1 MRVAVL
7 GAAGAALLG
16 ATLAIT
22 PLDTVGAPVR
32 APGACGNGAGGSCER
47 LASILAPQAG
57 PAGQAAAVPAL
68 AAPVSIAPAP
78 ALAAGPSDALPAPH
92 PVAAQVIAPGLA
104 PRPGVPSAA
113 VPGLGVPGVPGQTTV
128 PGLGVPGV
136 GAPGIPGLPGTDI
149 SGYDLPGLLNQAYA
163 LVNGVVGADV
173 AASTIGP
180 ITSGVL
186 GAAGIVAG
194 VGGSGLNRAD
204 NPGVFEPAQRQRHR
218 QRPRGSRQTG
228 LDAGTHRRY
237 GAITGGESPG
247 TTGES
252 PRPTWSRGDGTSRGG
267 STPATEYPRACGRSQ
282 GPAAAPTAAAA
293 TAAPTTVSPGAVR
306 AVDGLLPA
314 LHIAPV
320 LAGSTPRSAA

>member
-7 GAAGAALLG
+7 GVAGAALLG

-128 PGLGVPGV
+128 PSLGVPGV

-194 VGGSGLNRAD
+194 LGGSGLNALITLAYLNRL
-204 NPGVFEPAQRQRHR
+204 N
-218 QRPRGSRQTG
+218 GSGTG
-228 LDAGTHRRY
+228 SDLAG
-237 GAITGGESPG
+237 
-247 TTGES
+247 
-252 PRPTWSRGDGTSRGG
+252 
-267 STPATEYPRACGRSQ
+267 
-282 GPAAAPTAAAA
+282 AAKLVSMLAPTVGTAQLPAVNLPALPANLRALPGLAA
-293 TAAPTTVSPGAVR
+293 TALPGVA
-306 AVDGLLPA
+306 LPPPPSIPA
-314 LHIAPV
+314 LVAGLRALPPPQLPPLPPPPQLPSPPV
-320 LAGSTPRSAA
+320 LCGPSMGFFRPCI

>member
-128 PGLGVPGV
+128 PSLGVPGV

-149 SGYDLPGLLNQAYA
+149 SGDDLPGLLNQAYA

-194 VGGSGLNRAD
+194 VGGSGLNALITLAYLNRL
-204 NPGVFEPAQRQRHR
+204 N
-218 QRPRGSRQTG
+218 GSGTG
-228 LDAGTHRRY
+228 SDLAG
-237 GAITGGESPG
+237 
-247 TTGES
+247 
-252 PRPTWSRGDGTSRGG
+252 
-267 STPATEYPRACGRSQ
+267 
-282 GPAAAPTAAAA
+282 AAKLVSMLAPTVGTAQLPAVNLPALPANLPALPGLAA
-293 TAAPTTVSPGAVR
+293 TALPGVA
-306 AVDGLLPA
+306 LPPPPSIPA
-314 LHIAPV
+314 LVAGLRALPPPQLPPLPPPPQLPSPPV
-320 LAGSTPRSAA
+320 LCGPSMGFFRPCI

>member
-128 PGLGVPGV
+128 PSLGVPGV

-194 VGGSGLNRAD
+194 LGGSGLNALITLAYLNRL
-204 NPGVFEPAQRQRHR
+204 N
-218 QRPRGSRQTG
+218 GSGTG
-228 LDAGTHRRY
+228 SDLAG
-237 GAITGGESPG
+237 
-247 TTGES
+247 
-252 PRPTWSRGDGTSRGG
+252 
-267 STPATEYPRACGRSQ
+267 
-282 GPAAAPTAAAA
+282 AAKLVSMLAPTVGTAQLPAVNLPALPANLPALPGLAA
-293 TAAPTTVSPGAVR
+293 TALPGVA
-306 AVDGLLPA
+306 LPPPPSIPA
-314 LHIAPV
+314 LVAGLRALPPPQLPPLPPPPQLPSPPV
-320 LAGSTPRSAA
+320 LCGPSMGFFRPCI

>member
-47 LASILAPQAG
+47 LASVLAPQ
-57 PAGQAAAVPAL
+57 AGQAAAVPAL

-128 PGLGVPGV
+128 PGVPGVGVPGV
-136 GAPGIPGLPGTDI
+136 GVPGIPGLPGTDI

-173 AASTIGP
+173 AAGTIGP

-194 VGGSGLNRAD
+194 VGGSGLNALITLAYLNRL
-204 NPGVFEPAQRQRHR
+204 N
-218 QRPRGSRQTG
+218 GSGTG
-228 LDAGTHRRY
+228 SDLAG
-237 GAITGGESPG
+237 
-247 TTGES
+247 
-252 PRPTWSRGDGTSRGG
+252 
-267 STPATEYPRACGRSQ
+267 
-282 GPAAAPTAAAA
+282 AAKLVSMLAPTVGTAQLPAVNLPALPANLRALPGLAA
-293 TAAPTTVSPGAVR
+293 TALPGVA
-306 AVDGLLPA
+306 LPPPPSIPA
-314 LHIAPV
+314 LVEGLRALPPPQLPPLPPPPQLPSPPV
-320 LAGSTPRSAA
+320 LCGPSIGFFRPCI

>member
-47 LASILAPQAG
+47 LASVLAPQAG

-136 GAPGIPGLPGTDI
+136 GVPGVGVPGIPGLPGTDI

-194 VGGSGLNRAD
+194 VGGSGLNALITLAYLNRLNGSGTGSDLAGAAKLVSMLAPIVGTAQLPAVNLPALPANLRAL
-204 NPGVFEPAQRQRHR
+204 PG
-218 QRPRGSRQTG
+218 
-228 LDAGTHRRY
+228 L
-237 GAITGGESPG
+237 
-247 TTGES
+247 
-252 PRPTWSRGDGTSRGG
+252 
-267 STPATEYPRACGRSQ
+267 
-282 GPAAAPTAAAA
+282 AA
-293 TAAPTTVSPGAVR
+293 TALPGVALPPPPSIPTLVAGLTALPPPQLPPLPPPPQLPSPPAVCGPWIGFFR
-306 AVDGLLPA
+306 PC
-314 LHIAPV
+314 I
-320 LAGSTPRSAA
+320 

>member
-32 APGACGNGAGGSCER
+32 APGACGNGAGASCER
-47 LASILAPQAG
+47 LASVLAPQAG

-136 GAPGIPGLPGTDI
+136 GVPGIPGLPGTDI

-173 AASTIGP
+173 AAATVGP

-194 VGGSGLNRAD
+194 VGGSGLNALITLAYLNRLNGSGIGSDLAGAAKLVSMLAPIVGTAQLPAVNLPALAANLRAL
-204 NPGVFEPAQRQRHR
+204 PGF
-218 QRPRGSRQTG
+218 
-228 LDAGTHRRY
+228 
-237 GAITGGESPG
+237 
-247 TTGES
+247 
-252 PRPTWSRGDGTSRGG
+252 
-267 STPATEYPRACGRSQ
+267 
-282 GPAAAPTAAAA
+282 AA
-293 TAAPTTVSPGAVR
+293 TALPGVALPPPPSIPTLVAGLRALPPPQLPPLPPPPQLPSP
-306 AVDGLLPA
+306 
-314 LHIAPV
+314 PV
-320 LAGSTPRSAA
+320 LCGPWIGFFRPCI

>member
-47 LASILAPQAG
+47 LASVLAPQAG

-113 VPGLGVPGVPGQTTV
+113 VPGLGVSGV
-128 PGLGVPGV
+128 GVPGV
-136 GAPGIPGLPGTDI
+136 GVPGIPGLPGTDI

-194 VGGSGLNRAD
+194 VGGSGLNALITLAYLNRLNGSGTGSDLAGAAKLVSMLAPIVGTAQLPAVNLPALPANLRAL
-204 NPGVFEPAQRQRHR
+204 PG
-218 QRPRGSRQTG
+218 
-228 LDAGTHRRY
+228 L
-237 GAITGGESPG
+237 
-247 TTGES
+247 
-252 PRPTWSRGDGTSRGG
+252 
-267 STPATEYPRACGRSQ
+267 
-282 GPAAAPTAAAA
+282 AA
-293 TAAPTTVSPGAVR
+293 TALPGVALPPPPSIPTLVAGLTALPPPQLPPLPPPPQLPSPPAVCGPWIGFFR
-306 AVDGLLPA
+306 PC
-314 LHIAPV
+314 I
-320 LAGSTPRSAA
+320 

>member
-7 GAAGAALLG
+7 VAAGAALLG

-32 APGACGNGAGGSCER
+32 GPGACGNGAGASCER
-47 LASILAPQAG
+47 LASVLAPQAG

-92 PVAAQVIAPGLA
+92 PVAQVIAPGLA
-104 PRPGVPSAA
+104 ARPGVPSAA

-173 AASTIGP
+173 AAGTIGP

-194 VGGSGLNRAD
+194 VGGSGLNALITLAYLNRLS
-204 NPGVFEPAQRQRHR
+204 
-218 QRPRGSRQTG
+218 GSGTG
-228 LDAGTHRRY
+228 SDVAG
-237 GAITGGESPG
+237 
-247 TTGES
+247 
-252 PRPTWSRGDGTSRGG
+252 
-267 STPATEYPRACGRSQ
+267 
-282 GPAAAPTAAAA
+282 AAKLVSMLAPTVGTAQLPAVNLPALPANLPALPGLAA
-293 TAAPTTVSPGAVR
+293 TALPGVA
-306 AVDGLLPA
+306 LPPPPSIPA
-314 LHIAPV
+314 LVAGLRALPPPQLPPLPPPPQLPSPPV
-320 LAGSTPRSAA
+320 LCGPSMGFFRPCI